1 MISRRRAA
9 ALSAVALTATL
20 LVGCSADEPGED
32 PTATDTVAAT
42 SEPTATDTPEVE
54 APEEPAASAPDSV
67 IDIVVPPGTADDGF
81 VGAADDVEV
90 TRCEA
95 ADGWQVEGTVTNPEG
110 SAQSYRI
117 YVSLLDGTETSGLVQ
132 VDVTG
137 VPSGETQEW
146 ATSVALSAA
155 DLSCVVR
162 VERFAG

>member
-1 MISRRRAA
+1 MISRRKAA

-20 LVGCSADEPGED
+20 LVGCSADEPEEE
-32 PTATDTVAAT
+32 PSATETVAAT
-42 SEPTATDTPEVE
+42 SEPTATDTPEAE
-54 APEEPAASAPDSV
+54 APEEPVASAPDSV

-81 VGAADDVEV
+81 VGAVDDVEV
-90 TRCEA
+90 TRCES
-95 ADGWQVEGTVTNPEG
+95 ADGWQVAGTVTNPES

-117 YVSLLDGTETSGLVQ
+117 YVSLLAGSETAGLVQ

-137 VPSGETQEW
+137 VPAGESQEW
-146 ATSVALSAA
+146 ATSVALSGT